1 MPWDGCLCDSCNV
14 IRSISRALEESN
26 NRAWFHK
33 IMGNRKVVKTKIK
46 INPKFGRKMYV
57 NGFVL
62 MGIGM
67 GSLVFG
73 FFSYN
78 FLNPDR
84 LAPIDGLYQGSP

>member
-1 MPWDGCLCDSCNV
+1 MNLMVPIVVCNKY
-14 IRSISRALEESN
+14 
-26 NRAWFHK
+26 FPGK
-33 IMGNRKVVKTKIK
+33 
-46 INPKFGRKMYV
+46 KMYI

-62 MGIGM
+62 VGIGM

-84 LAPIDGLYQGSP
+84 LAPIDGLYQGSPQLLSIAN

>member
-1 MPWDGCLCDSCNV
+1 VFLSSYVTNIWSFIALYGIAFGLTAGMNLMVPIVVCNKY
-14 IRSISRALEESN
+14 
-26 NRAWFHK
+26 F
-33 IMGNRKVVKTKIK
+33 
-46 INPKFGRKMYV
+46 PGRKMYV